1 MLVQPPA
8 PMPLLLPTFIKG
20 SSCAQ
25 TRDGEGLEIS
35 AEKRTS
41 YFGLNVYKRTQVWLV
56 SLLPFVPL
64 HWLFLHPARWVTE
77 NFNCICPNIFPKVD
91 ALICPKKSVNTGKPS
106 VA

>member
-25 TRDGEGLEIS
+25 TREGEGLEIS